1 MKVKRGPAA
10 IKVGGRVSPDI
21 TSRCRLDSPEPEP
34 SGTAPGR
41 LSPRPPL
48 QPTHGSAACSFT
60 QQQTPGLLSRL
71 SPASPCRLAV
81 QHFQS
86 NSNLRRKA
94 LY

>member
-1 MKVKRGPAA
+1 MLIPPHVLLALSKH
-10 IKVGGRVSPDI
+10 GR
-21 TSRCRLDSPEPEP
+21 